1 MGYLGALGMP
11 SMRLIVASGT
21 VVGLMLLL
29 FWLLVMAVSVWV
41 LIDSPTF
48 AAVGWIGPSFCA
60 TKLEEIDAGSLTEFK
75 MFRVQ
80 SFLSSMPNIETSPI
94 DRKSINPTNM
104 ELAFSVRIRS
114 SKMAASMAA
123 RSSLARMLSLLLG
136 KPTAPPGQEE
146 RYEDMSRRAD
156 VSE

>member
-1 MGYLGALGMP
+1 
-11 SMRLIVASGT
+11 
-21 VVGLMLLL
+21 
-29 FWLLVMAVSVWV
+29 
-41 LIDSPTF
+41 
-48 AAVGWIGPSFCA
+48 
-60 TKLEEIDAGSLTEFK
+60 
-75 MFRVQ
+75 
-80 SFLSSMPNIETSPI
+80 
-94 DRKSINPTNM
+94 M